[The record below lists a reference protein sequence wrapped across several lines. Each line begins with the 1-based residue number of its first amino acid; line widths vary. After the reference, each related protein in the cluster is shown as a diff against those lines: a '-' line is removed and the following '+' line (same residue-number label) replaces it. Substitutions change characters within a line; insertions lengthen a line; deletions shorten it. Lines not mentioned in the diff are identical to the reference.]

1 MLSRVSSDPLTLNV
15 PDDLACFPSRTLTST
30 NVPLASN
37 RIANASLLA
46 RLADHRPVNADGW
59 TTAIFVG
66 AGELRGVTAGVAGL
80 FALDV
85 GDATPAVVRGLAT
98 AATFP
103 PDAGFDEFAG
113 EIAGDS
119 TDPSRTAESGAVVE
133 DSVVDCVRADS
144 ISHRDED
151 SLAIRASRLISSRS
165 NSPVTPSFR
174 ICPSSSVRLRARLN
188 PNLALVCS
196 LLASSKDSSFAAST
210 FCLSETAPKATS
222 ICNVCSSSESVT
234 ETGNSQGSSDFVV
247 VTVRASAVF
256 DSKFASRTN

>member
-1 MLSRVSSDPLTLNV
+1 MLSRVSSDPLTLNF

-46 RLADHRPVNADGW
+46 RLADHRPVNADDW

-85 GDATPAVVRGLAT
+85 GDATPAVARGLAT

-103 PDAGFDEFAG
+103 PVAGFDALTG
-113 EIAGDS
+113 VIAGDS
-119 TDPSRTAESGAVVE
+119 TDSSRTAESGAVVE

-165 NSPVTPSFR
+165 NSPVLRRTGTVR
-174 ICPSSSVRLRARLN
+174 RKLDASSSLRPFNAQSGLRLLPKPRRFATFVRHQRA
-188 PNLALVCS
+188 
-196 LLASSKDSSFAAST
+196 
-210 FCLSETAPKATS
+210 
-222 ICNVCSSSESVT
+222 
-234 ETGNSQGSSDFVV
+234 
-247 VTVRASAVF
+247 
-256 DSKFASRTN
+256 